1 MTSSPRPYVFLKF
14 ALEESKKKNI
24 INIVVLG
31 NDREREKKRSGLEA
45 RKKKLCYAHRIINC
59 REKGQRFKKKKEG
72 GGGKKIQQMKE

>member
-24 INIVVLG
+24 INVVVLG

-59 REKGQRFKKKKEG
+59 REKGQRFKKKK
-72 GGGKKIQQMKE
+72 KEEEEKRYNK

>member
-1 MTSSPRPYVFLKF
+1 M
-14 ALEESKKKNI
+14 
-24 INIVVLG
+24 LG